1 MAKLTL
7 APRLRAGETLFSGW
21 CDSGQPVVAQTLAFA
36 GFPTVILDMQHGPYD
51 IITAAAGIASVVQAG
66 ASACVRVP
74 VGEMQTASRA
84 LDCGAEAVIAPM
96 INSAAEARAFASFMK
111 YPPLGERSWGPFAA
125 MRLFGFDA
133 ANSVARGA
141 ESIAFAMVETKTAL
155 DALDDIASVEGIDGI
170 FVGPGDLSIALT
182 GKLDP
187 HCAVIDEALAK
198 ILAACKRYNKIPG
211 VYCATGKR
219 AKELAGRGFRYL
231 AVGTGL
237 AMLTA
242 GAKAELAD
250 TK

>member
-21 CDSGQPVVAQTLAFA
+21 CDSGQPVVAQTLALA

-51 IITAAAGIASVVQAG
+51 VITAMAGIAGVVQFG
-66 ASACVRVP
+66 ASACVRIP

-96 INSAAEARAFASFMK
+96 INTAADARAFASFMK
-111 YPPLGERSWGPFAA
+111 YPPVGERSWGPFAA
-125 MRLFGFDA
+125 MRLFEFDGA
-133 ANSVARGA
+133 ASVARGA
-141 ESIAFAMVETKTAL
+141 DTLAFVMIETKAAL
-155 DALDDIASVEGIDGI
+155 DALDEIVGVEGIDGV

-198 ILAACKRYNKIPG
+198 ILAACKRHNKIPG
-211 VYCATGKR
+211 VYCATGAR
-219 AKELAGRGFRYL
+219 AKDLAARGFRYL
-231 AVGTGL
+231 AVSTGL
-237 AMLTA
+237 AMMTI
-242 GAKAELAD
+242 GAKAELAA